1 MKISLG
7 FIFGQLIAWPILVA
21 LMPFSSLAQQGKKVD
36 DGGTWSSESRANN
49 PFIRLEGFELASQY
63 RVYSDGET
71 TVKSPALDISKT
83 FNGDR
88 SKLAASYAQDVLQSA
103 SADVKSYASK
113 GEIDDNRKEFGLS
126 AETQIT
132 DGTMSVGYIQSD
144 EDDYN
149 SRIVSAGGTREFF
162 QKNTTVSYS
171 FSGGYDTIRSA
182 GDSNFAERMRHQI
195 YSFSLSQ
202 ILSQTSLIQLIADLR
217 VENGFIAS
225 PYRRARIVTTS
236 GATETVVT
244 SPETH
249 PETRNRNALAVKY
262 NRFFRDWRLATA
274 STYRFYFDSWAV
286 QSHTLEVRLSREWTT
301 RFATSLSARA
311 YTQKGASFFQD
322 YYRDGDGSVF
332 RTGNSTL
339 SDLSSVTLGVRPT
352 YTFSEGTLVYA
363 KLEWYQQRSKNATE
377 PGVVADRSD
386 DAPQGVTA
394 TIIGAGLSVRF

>member
-1 MKISLG
+1 
-7 FIFGQLIAWPILVA
+7 
-21 LMPFSSLAQQGKKVD
+21 
-36 DGGTWSSESRANN
+36 
-49 PFIRLEGFELASQY
+49 
-63 RVYSDGET
+63 
-71 TVKSPALDISKT
+71 
-83 FNGDR
+83 
-88 SKLAASYAQDVLQSA
+88 
-103 SADVKSYASK
+103 
-113 GEIDDNRKEFGLS
+113 
-126 AETQIT
+126 
-132 DGTMSVGYIQSD
+132 
-144 EDDYN
+144 
-149 SRIVSAGGTREFF
+149 
-162 QKNTTVSYS
+162 
-171 FSGGYDTIRSA
+171 
-182 GDSNFAERMRHQI
+182 
-195 YSFSLSQ
+195 
-202 ILSQTSLIQLIADLR
+202 
-217 VENGFIAS
+217 
-225 PYRRARIVTTS
+225 
-236 GATETVVT
+236 VVT